1 MKSGQRYLES
11 DLVNLLISMTYPLV
25 DCPRPFYEAGYTV
38 EFLEREFFVKVD
50 GEEKEF
56 KFDLVINNR
65 DKNMSIGFECKS
77 GHTDGEQLKKYSSLD
92 PQQFAVV
99 GGVFSHNPKSHQ
111 TDVALVFNESNRTE
125 IEKQVKGYHFP
136 LLSVTFP
143 ETSVINVGM
152 AFKDSDIQ
160 NAFRQPLQYAQ
171 PIPEI
176 LRVGTNTPPEK
187 FVLLVAAELVAKS
200 ASGQCECTVEDLAPG
215 VVSAIPGLYPARV
228 GQQLQKHVKR
238 KIEKVLREGSK
249 YELQGYIR
257 WNSKSRMVELLK
269 IKPGC
274 RLSTLADFMKQAK
287 EMAERLRTG
296 AEISDKYRRRDK
308 EIPPNQFQFL
318 DKLDIDD

>member
-11 DLVNLLISMTYPLV
+11 DLVNLLISMTYPWI
-25 DCPRPFYEAGYTV
+25 DCPRPFHEAGYTV
-38 EFLEREFFVKVD
+38 EFLEKEFFVNID
-50 GEEKEF
+50 GEDKEV

-77 GHTDGEQLKKYSSLD
+77 GHTDDEQLRKYSSLD
-92 PQQFAVV
+92 PQQFALV

-111 TDVALVFNESNRTE
+111 ADVALVFNESKRTE
-125 IEKQVKGYHFP
+125 IEQQVRGYHFP

-143 ETSVINVGM
+143 ETSVSNVG
-152 AFKDSDIQ
+152 ASFKDSDIQ
-160 NAFRQPLQYAQ
+160 NAFVQPLRYDQ

-176 LRVGTNTPPEK
+176 FRVGTNTPLEK
-187 FVLLVAAELVAKS
+187 FVLLVAHELVAKS
-200 ASGQCECTVEDLAPG
+200 ISGQYECTVEDLAPG
-215 VVSAIPGLYPARV
+215 VVCPIPGLYPARV

-238 KIEKVLREGSK
+238 KIEQVLREGSEF
-249 YELQGYIR
+249 ELQGYIR

-274 RLSTLADFMKQAK
+274 RPSTLEDFKKQAR
-287 EMAERLRTG
+287 EMAERIRIG
-296 AEISDKYRRRDK
+296 APIPEKYRKRDK
-308 EIPPNQFQFL
+308 KIPPNQSQFL